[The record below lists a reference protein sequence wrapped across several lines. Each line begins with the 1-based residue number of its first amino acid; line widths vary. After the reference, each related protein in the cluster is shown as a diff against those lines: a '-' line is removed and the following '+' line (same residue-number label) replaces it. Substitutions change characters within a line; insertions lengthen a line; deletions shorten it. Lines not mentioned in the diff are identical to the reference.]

1 MRCTSKALLLTGLT
15 YFGFAQT
22 LYLFATPGLRYRCE
36 ERLGHAMVWSS
47 GDFQTSGSLSGNFE
61 LLWVYL
67 GTDFGV
73 IFLHIWFSLCGGRWC
88 KWTVRGQA
96 MPMTCFGAMV
106 TKRPVMGLAPD
117 CKVDSRGC
125 KLTAHGLILVSR
137 PILTGPQ
144 VFDIFYKWIANIYK
158 WGYFISNLD
167 FQLLLKIQSLW
178 THWASVFTLS
188 VVNRRG
194 GVPSLQRSPESS
206 PPPPSFLCYFS
217 LHPTCFRHWS
227 HPPGPWEFW
236 ACNPYSVCCTENS
249 CCLDPVFLGGHPG
262 SSCLSFVPW

>member
-1 MRCTSKALLLTGLT
+1 
-15 YFGFAQT
+15 
-22 LYLFATPGLRYRCE
+22 
-36 ERLGHAMVWSS
+36 
-47 GDFQTSGSLSGNFE
+47 
-61 LLWVYL
+61 
-67 GTDFGV
+67 
-73 IFLHIWFSLCGGRWC
+73 
-88 KWTVRGQA
+88 

-206 PPPPSFLCYFS
+206 PP
-217 LHPTCFRHWS
+217 T
-227 HPPGPWEFW
+227 
-236 ACNPYSVCCTENS
+236 
-249 CCLDPVFLGGHPG
+249 PVFSVIFPYTQPVSDIGLIHLAPGSFELAIPTQCVAQRIHVVLTLCSSGVIRG